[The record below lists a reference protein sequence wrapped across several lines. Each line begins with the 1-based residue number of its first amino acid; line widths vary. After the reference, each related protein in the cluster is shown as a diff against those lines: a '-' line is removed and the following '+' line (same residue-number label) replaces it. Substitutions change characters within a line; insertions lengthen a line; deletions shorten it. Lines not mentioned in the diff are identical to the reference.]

1 MSILNLAPGESA
13 IRPDRSRIALSHF
26 CYRRRKTL
34 APQGPRKLP
43 KLDVAGSTPVARS
56 REVEE
61 LALCRYEP
69 RAGGGSLVALG
80 SRSWR
85 TSRRVA
91 IVGAFAEASADAGR
105 CRGRRPSHGLAVSM
119 SR

>member
-13 IRPDRSRIALSHF
+13 IRPDRRRIALSHF

-56 REVEE
+56 REFEE
-61 LALCRYEP
+61 LAPRRYEP
-69 RAGGGSLVALG
+69 PAGGGSLVALG
-80 SRSWR
+80 PRGFS
-85 TSRRVA
+85 
-91 IVGAFAEASADAGR
+91 AEPAYLGEGS
-105 CRGRRPSHGLAVSM
+105 CHPLE
-119 SR
+119 